1 MFSDYIK
8 KDSNFIA
15 PEIRCV
21 KATRNGRESYGDSAI
36 GYVQLK
42 RTHGQCTIIAACC
55 PEQSVRSKSYRV
67 QVEIDLTKSEIK
79 SAVCHDCIASAGGC
93 KHALAVLGW
102 LHRESEKKS
111 VTEVKAYWKK
121 SKLSRVGNTIKFVEA
136 KSLCSRSKKS
146 RFSSTQERKKTP
158 ADSFYREVVEWA
170 NTVTPQSQ
178 NSRSQSS
185 LYYHV
190 SGELSWCDKVDI
202 HVLSLRFRSRHQSTN
217 VFDFLAF
224 SKSYMTTEN
233 CKVAEMNT
241 RDQSDN
247 AEWFRLRYE
256 IT

>member
-1 MFSDYIK
+1 MFTVK
-8 KDSNFIA
+8 KIPVFFNPRA
-15 PEIRCV
+15 
-21 KATRNGRESYGDSAI
+21 
-36 GYVQLK
+36 
-42 RTHGQCTIIAACC
+42 
-55 PEQSVRSKSYRV
+55 
-67 QVEIDLTKSEIK
+67 
-79 SAVCHDCIASAGGC
+79 
-93 KHALAVLGW
+93 
-102 LHRESEKKS
+102 
-111 VTEVKAYWKK
+111 
-121 SKLSRVGNTIKFVEA
+121 
-136 KSLCSRSKKS
+136 
-146 RFSSTQERKKTP
+146 KKTP
-158 ADSFYREVVEWA
+158 ANSFYREVVEWA

-190 SGELSWCDKVDI
+190 SEELSWCDKVDI